1 MQVPHCVA
9 IGNDGWCTYATTGRP
24 GSGVRQNGTFQKEY
38 LSLTRLKALT
48 GQLWRENS
56 TTGTGISAAGVAQ
69 PVVGFSPDQSQRFMF
84 VLNEENEQV
93 DIFDHAS
100 GKLLSVSDG
109 RVTRRVNFRMATPWP
124 WTPRATSSSLR
135 SASETRQATEFRN
148 SGSWRA
154 GRCRSRSPKFCPPVI
169 PAAYTV
175 AVDRQDAITLHMIGA
190 IGLLV
195 SAFLRLIHTHRS
207 PPSLLKSRTH

>member
-1 MQVPHCVA
+1 MKRTSKWISSITLRVKFCQV
-9 IGNDGWCTYATTGRP
+9 
-24 GSGVRQNGTFQKEY
+24 
-38 LSLTRLKALT
+38 
-48 GQLWRENS
+48 
-56 TTGTGISAAGVAQ
+56 SA
-69 PVVGFSPDQSQRFMF
+69 DQ
-84 VLNEENEQV
+84 
-93 DIFDHAS
+93 
-100 GKLLSVSDG
+100 
-109 RVTRRVNFRMATPWP
+109 VTRRVNFRMATPWP

-175 AVDRQDAITLHMIGA
+175 AVHRQDAITPSHDRCHRI
-190 IGLLV
+190 V

-207 PPSLLKSRTH
+207 PPSLPKRSYSLVDRAASLRVIRASTRTSIPSRQSAFYAPHSELQECRRVPTQWSHIDDLRECM